1 MYGGGGLE
9 AGAVGEKPTA
19 MWGHS
24 EECRVHPGQVRGQ
37 ADSTTVLWLWLG
49 GILNK
54 IAVSKEPSLRR
65 RGEGEEGR

>member
-37 ADSTTVLWLWLG
+37 
-49 GILNK
+49 
-54 IAVSKEPSLRR
+54 IAPQYFGFGWEAS
-65 RGEGEEGR
+65 